1 MKSKFLRILALILV
15 MSSLL
20 SMFAIFASAEETGET
35 EGETEESTDD
45 FRLVY
50 NRTYDEGWDIKNG
63 MAIYDQGSTGTTTFE
78 IEYEETSD
86 FKINYFWRI
95 ELNSQDNDYAQF
107 SPGDR
112 ATVGAVYEVD
122 LKSDDVCSF
131 ENVITFGTKGNSSTE
146 RSDYKL
152 VTIVDNKVYLLR
164 DNFPEALPAFELSNE
179 WTRLQLVFDYTYEH
193 IPAPET
199 PESDEELYAR
209 QLENN
214 KWFRL
219 YVYYGNPDKPEEM
232 TLFNGEPMILE
243 ARSGRG
249 VQIFRFQ
256 STGSDKPAY
265 FGTGLCLD
273 NMKFYDGV
281 NYIVPITAD
290 MGHGTGVNESYAK
303 TIDIIGN
310 NNAAGSADD
319 IRAALSMK
327 VGVDHCF
334 INKTRKP
341 IAVTEDGTA
350 YGAPVKMNGEV
361 MISLDKVLEFL
372 GYKPYIHP
380 DGAYIDIATGETA
393 TYLVVGKKSATVS
406 GTVVDLDAAPGYIT
420 DKNGNT
426 FLAIAL
432 DDVAKL
438 FPGFYGDYDD
448 MGYMTISANP
458 DMLDRER
465 NLSAMVSV
473 MKEFVFEYFTA
484 EQIYNDVEANTN
496 GFQHPY
502 ILANGDDIEL
512 MYNEYQTYNAM
523 AENDTLVEGSEE
535 YWMWVHYQRIVDT
548 GEKYY
553 QYYAKKDANGTF
565 NTFAGV
571 APDEYNEDGTN
582 KRGTHSLDQN
592 YLDASGYD
600 IGGRSDITNRTN
612 RLEGMA
618 YAYVLTRDVKYLQ
631 LCYEVALILGNWT
644 HWGPGHFL
652 NCADSSNDFAVYFD
666 WTYNGYVELKE
677 QGVKREDGS
686 DYEVSVLAEILARQ
700 GVHEGYYS
708 TMNKTSDHLSPVVGT
723 GGGHYTERDN
733 NWAAVCTGGMAVAAL
748 AILGDVDEQY
758 VYEATY
764 ILSSNFK
771 TLIARGLDCYAP
783 DGSYNEGPGYWN
795 YGTNTYFRM
804 CAALDSAAGTNYG
817 LMDCWGMDTTCYYA
831 CYTED
836 NDAKYFPFHDG
847 SVGSQDT
854 SYFFYVADYFND
866 ATLYDVRLGQI
877 NGNVKWATLVDMI
890 YYPRDIEIEAKE
902 VSLDYYSD
910 TIDLFSTRSSWE
922 RGALFASIIGGNN
935 NVTHGQI
942 DAGAFVY
949 HNGGAIWFYDLG
961 TENYNCAGFWPSN
974 TRYRYYVMK
983 PEGNNTVAITTDPG
997 NVPYG
1002 QKLDAIANATQW
1014 GSNEHGSY
1022 VVYDMGETLGSQ
1034 VRSWQ
1039 RGMLL
1044 TNDRKTTVIQD
1055 QIAFRSMQTVYWFAH
1070 YSLSYVDSVELSKD
1084 GRTAYM
1090 RQFMGTDEHGR
1101 ELYQT
1106 LRVTLVSS
1114 NTTLKFQLMNTYTF
1128 VHNTGENATY
1138 SPEKV
1143 LELGPVAEKSRNNYR
1158 KLAITSGEALG
1169 FEVAV
1174 VIEMVDDATV
1184 GKSTEID
1191 VGYSFDNMERWE
1203 PYADTRGIKIED
1215 TNTVIRRGRPDV
1227 NKHLVQGIAK
1237 IQAMEAQN
1245 TLYTDKIKE
1254 FYRAVTDAHYCVRAL
1269 GFDMPAGYEAQTG
1282 ALKTYRDAFNAYRSS
1297 VSALQKAQLEFA
1309 YKLMGLR

>member
-1 MKSKFLRILALILV
+1 MKSKLLRILALILV

-35 EGETEESTDD
+35 EGETEEDSN

-50 NRTYDEGWDIKNG
+50 HRTFDEGWDIKNG
-63 MAIYDQGSTGTTTFE
+63 MAVYDQGSTGTTTFE
-78 IEYEETSD
+78 IEYEETPD

-95 ELNSQDNDYAQF
+95 ELNSKDNDYAQF

-112 ATVGAVYEVD
+112 AEVGAVFEIDV
-122 LKSDDVCSF
+122 KSDDVCNF
-131 ENVITFGTKGNSSTE
+131 DNVITFGTKGTSSSE
-146 RSDYKL
+146 RSDYKFL
-152 VTIVDNKVYLLR
+152 TVEENKVYLMK
-164 DNFPEALPAFELSNE
+164 DVVPSTEPAFVLSND
-179 WTRLQLVFDYTYEH
+179 WTRLQIVFDYTYEH
-193 IPAPET
+193 APAPDHEET
-199 PESDEELYAR
+199 EEEKLAR
-209 QLENN
+209 EQENN
-214 KWFRL
+214 KWFQA
-219 YVYYGNPDKPEEM
+219 YIYYGDPEKPEDM
-232 TLFNGEPMILE
+232 TLFTGGPITLE

-249 VQIFRFQ
+249 IQIFRFQ
-256 STGSDKPAY
+256 SIGSDKEEF

-281 NYIVPITAD
+281 NYIVPLTEE
-290 MGHGTGVNESYAK
+290 MGYGTGINEGYAK
-303 TIDIIGN
+303 TIDIVGGN
-310 NNAAGSADD
+310 LSAGSADD
-319 IRAALSMK
+319 IRSALSMK
-327 VGVDHCF
+327 VGVDYCF
-334 INKTRKP
+334 ISKMRKP
-341 IAVTEDGTA
+341 IATTADGTA
-350 YGAPVKMNGEV
+350 YGAPVKMNGEI
-361 MISLDKVLEFL
+361 MISLEKVLDFL

-380 DGAYIDIATGETA
+380 DGAYIDIATGDSA
-393 TYLVVGKKSATVS
+393 TYLVVGKNTATVS
-406 GTVVDLDAAPGYIT
+406 GEVVSLNAAPGYIT
-420 DKNGNT
+420 DANGNS
-426 FLAIAL
+426 FLSIAL
-432 DDVAKL
+432 SDVEKL
-438 FPGFYGDYDD
+438 FPGFYGDYDE

-458 DMLDRER
+458 NMLDREN

-484 EQIYNDVEANTN
+484 EQIYEDVKANTN

-512 MYNEYQTYNAM
+512 MYNEYQTLNAK
-523 AENDTLVEGSEE
+523 ALDGTLVEGSEE
-535 YWMWVHYQRIVDT
+535 YWMWVHYQRVVDT
-548 GEKYY
+548 GESYY
-553 QYYAKKDANGTF
+553 KYYAKKDANGTYE
-565 NTFAGV
+565 TYAGV
-571 APDEYNEDGTN
+571 APDEYNADGTN
-582 KRGTHSLDQN
+582 KRGASSLDQN

-600 IGGRSDITNRTN
+600 IGGRSDITNRTT

-618 YAYVLTRDVKYLQ
+618 FAYVLTRDIKYLQ
-631 LCYEVALILGNWT
+631 LCYDVAVILGAWT

-677 QGVKREDGS
+677 QGIKREDGS

-708 TMNKTSDHLSPVVGT
+708 TINKTSDHLSPVVGT

-733 NWAAVCTGGMAVAAL
+733 NWAAVCTGGMAVASL

-795 YGTNTYFRM
+795 YGTNTLFRM

-817 LMDCWGMDTTCYYA
+817 LMDCWGIDTTCYYA

-866 ATLYDVRLGQI
+866 ATLYDVRLKQI
-877 NGNVKWATLVDMI
+877 NGNVKWANLVDMI
-890 YYPRDIEIEAKE
+890 YYPRDIEINAEE

-942 DAGAFVY
+942 DAGDFVY
-949 HNGGAIWFYDLG
+949 HNGGAIWIYDLG
-961 TENYNCAGFWPSN
+961 TENYNCAGFWPN
-974 TRYRYYVMK
+974 ATRYRYYVMK

-1002 QKLDAIANATQW
+1002 QKLDAIANATGW

-1022 VVYDMGETLGSQ
+1022 VVYDMADTLGPQ
-1034 VRSWQ
+1034 VSSWQ

-1055 QIAFRSMQTVYWFAH
+1055 QISFKSMQTVYWFAH
-1070 YSLSYVDSVELSKD
+1070 YSLSYVDKLEISKD

-1090 RQFMGTDEHGR
+1090 RQHVANDEHGR
-1101 ELYQT
+1101 EIYQT
-1106 LRVTLVSS
+1106 LRLTLVSS
-1114 NTTLKFQLMNTYTF
+1114 NSTLKFQDMDTYTF
-1128 VHNTGENATY
+1128 IHNVGENATY

-1143 LELGPVAEKSRNNYR
+1143 LELGPVAEKSRKNYR

-1191 VGYSFDNMERWE
+1191 VGYTFDNMERWT

-1215 TNTVIRRGRPDV
+1215 TNTVIRRGTPNV
-1227 NKHLVQGIAK
+1227 NTHLVQSMAK
-1237 IQAMEAQN
+1237 IEAMEKQN
-1245 TLYTDKIKE
+1245 TLFTTKIKDY
-1254 FYRAVTDAHYCVRAL
+1254 YRCITDAHYLVRFL
-1269 GFDMPAGYEAQTG
+1269 GSDLPAGYEAQTN
-1282 ALKTYRDAFNAYRSS
+1282 ALKQHKDAFNAYRNS
-1297 VSALQKAQLEFA
+1297 VVKLQKGQSDFA
-1309 YKLMGLR
+1309 SKLMGLK